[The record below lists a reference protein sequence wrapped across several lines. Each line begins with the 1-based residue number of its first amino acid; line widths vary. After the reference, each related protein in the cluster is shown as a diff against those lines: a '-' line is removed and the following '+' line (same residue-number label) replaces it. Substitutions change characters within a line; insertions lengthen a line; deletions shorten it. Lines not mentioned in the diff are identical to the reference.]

1 MAWHDILG
9 QDNALRLLRNALE
22 RSRLAHAYLLAGPP
36 GVGKHLTARQFAKAV
51 SCPVQTIDACGTCAT
66 CKKIDADNH
75 PDILDI
81 EPDGN
86 TIRIE
91 HIRTIQHRLSYK
103 PYEQGR
109 IVIILDGCEW
119 LTPPATNA
127 LLKTLEEPPG
137 HALLLLLTSHKTALP
152 LTITSRCQLVPFRS
166 LTPDHL
172 RTILER
178 RGDEREAATLS
189 VMMSQGG
196 LTTSEQVTAAL
207 EARSQAHVLLA
218 DVLQNNAQAVFLR
231 ARQLAGKRDQCEA
244 LLDWLILLCRDLVM
258 LHVAP
263 SRPLYNDDLRPDLE
277 PLARQVRVDPLLET
291 CTVAE
296 QLRQYLGM
304 NLNPQ
309 LVFERFVMR
318 FEQLVGQPQ
327 GEPLRA
333 PPAVS

>member
-9 QDNALRLLRNALE
+9 QANALRLLRNALDHA
-22 RSRLAHAYLLAGPP
+22 RLAHAYLLAGPP

-51 SCPVQTIDACGTCAT
+51 SCPVQPTDACDTCTT

-81 EPDGN
+81 GPDGN
-86 TIRIE
+86 AIRIE
-91 HIRTIQHRLSYK
+91 QIRTIQQRLSYR
-103 PYEQGR
+103 PYEQDH
-109 IVIILDGCEW
+109 IVIILDGCER

-152 LTITSRCQLVPFRS
+152 LTITSRCQLVPFRA
-166 LTPDHL
+166 LTPAHL
-172 RTILER
+172 RAILER
-178 RGDEREAATLS
+178 RGVEREEATIS
-189 VMMSQGG
+189 VMMAQGG
-196 LTTSEQVTAAL
+196 MTTSEQITAAL
-207 EARSQAHVLLA
+207 EARGQAHTLLA
-218 DVLQNNAQAVFLR
+218 EVLHHNAQAVFLR

-263 SRPLYNDDLRPDLE
+263 SRPLYNTDLRSDLE
-277 PLARQVRVDPLLET
+277 PLTRQVSVDPLLET
-291 CTVAE
+291 CTLAE
-296 QLRQYLGM
+296 QLRQYLSM

-318 FEQLVGQPQ
+318 FEQLVEQPQ
-327 GEPLRA
+327 R
-333 PPAVS
+333 

>member
-9 QDNALRLLRNALE
+9 QANALRLLRNALDHA
-22 RSRLAHAYLLAGPP
+22 RLAHAYLLAGPP

-51 SCPVQTIDACGTCAT
+51 SCPVQPTDACDTCAT

-81 EPDGN
+81 GPDGN
-86 TIRIE
+86 AIRIE
-91 HIRTIQHRLSYK
+91 QIRTLQQRLSYR
-103 PYEQGR
+103 PYEQDH
-109 IVIILDGCEW
+109 IVIILDGCER

-137 HALLLLLTSHKTALP
+137 HALLLLLTSHKTTLP
-152 LTITSRCQLVPFRS
+152 LTLTSRCQLVPFRA
-166 LTPDHL
+166 LTPADL
-172 RTILER
+172 RTILKR
-178 RGDEREAATLS
+178 RGVECEEATIS
-189 VMMSQGG
+189 VMRARGG
-196 LTTSEQVTAAL
+196 MTTSEQITAAL
-207 EARSQAHVLLA
+207 EARGQAHTLLA
-218 DVLQNNAQAVFLR
+218 DVLHHNAQAVFLR

-263 SRPLYNDDLRPDLE
+263 SRPLYNHDLRSDLE
-277 PLARQVRVDPLLET
+277 PLTRQVSVEPLLET
-291 CTVAE
+291 CTFAE
-296 QLRQYLGM
+296 QLRQYLSM

-318 FEQLVGQPQ
+318 FEQLVGHPQ
-327 GEPLRA
+327 R
-333 PPAVS
+333 

>member
-9 QDNALRLLRNALE
+9 QANALRLLRNALDHA
-22 RSRLAHAYLLAGPP
+22 RLAHAYLLAGPP

-51 SCPVQTIDACGTCAT
+51 SCPVQPTDACDTCTT

-81 EPDGN
+81 GPDGN
-86 TIRIE
+86 AIRIE
-91 HIRTIQHRLSYK
+91 QIRTIQQRLSYR
-103 PYEQGR
+103 PYEQDH
-109 IVIILDGCEW
+109 IVIILDGCER

-137 HALLLLLTSHKTALP
+137 HALLLLLTNHKTALP
-152 LTITSRCQLVPFRS
+152 LTITSRCQLVPFRA
-166 LTPDHL
+166 LTPAHL

-178 RGDEREAATLS
+178 RGIEREEATIS
-189 VMMSQGG
+189 VMMAQGG
-196 LTTSEQVTAAL
+196 MTTSEQITAAL
-207 EARSQAHVLLA
+207 EVRGQAHTLLA
-218 DVLQNNAQAVFLR
+218 EVLHHNAQAVFLR

-258 LHVAP
+258 LQVAP
-263 SRPLYNDDLRPDLE
+263 SRPLYNHDLRSDLE
-277 PLARQVRVDPLLET
+277 PLIRQVSVDPLLET
-291 CTVAE
+291 CTLAE
-296 QLRQYLGM
+296 QLRQYLSM

-318 FEQLVGQPQ
+318 VEQLVGQPQ
-327 GEPLRA
+327 R
-333 PPAVS
+333 

>member
-9 QDNALRLLRNALE
+9 QANALRLLRNALDHA
-22 RSRLAHAYLLAGPP
+22 RLAHAYLLAGPP

-51 SCPVQTIDACGTCAT
+51 SCPVQPTDACDTCTT

-81 EPDGN
+81 GPDGN

-91 HIRTIQHRLSYK
+91 QIRTIQQRLSYR
-103 PYEQGR
+103 PYEQDH
-109 IVIILDGCEW
+109 IVIILDGCER

-152 LTITSRCQLVPFRS
+152 LTITSRCQLVPFRA
-166 LTPDHL
+166 LTPAHL
-172 RTILER
+172 HTILER
-178 RGDEREAATLS
+178 RGVECEEATIS
-189 VMMSQGG
+189 VMMAQGG
-196 LTTSEQVTAAL
+196 MTSSEQITAAL
-207 EARSQAHVLLA
+207 EARGQAHTLLA
-218 DVLQNNAQAVFLR
+218 EVLHHNAQAVFLR
-231 ARQLAGKRDQCEA
+231 ARQLAGKREQCEA
-244 LLDWLILLCRDLVM
+244 LLDWLILLCRDLAM

-263 SRPLYNDDLRPDLE
+263 SRPLYNNDLRSDLE
-277 PLARQVRVDPLLET
+277 PLTRQVSVDPLLET
-291 CTVAE
+291 CALAE
-296 QLRQYLGM
+296 QLRPYLSM

-327 GEPLRA
+327 R
-333 PPAVS
+333 